1 MNKTITSNIA
11 GYVFHIDENAFDK
24 LDAYLNTIRS
34 YFSDSQG
41 KDEIIA
47 DIEARLAEML
57 QEKIGSTKEVVTLV
71 DVNYVIQKMGQPEA
85 FMDDDPESAAWTEQ
99 RTEPRRTGSKRLF
112 RDSDSR
118 VVGGVCSGVSHYL
131 GIGDPI
137 WLRLALVISAIFFG
151 SGFLLYLILWIII
164 PEATTTS
171 EKLQMRGEHVTVSNI
186 EKRVNE
192 ELETVKNKWNEFHGN
207 SGAGRKVGNAF
218 HNLINL
224 LINLVTM
231 FFKFIAKI
239 IGFGFLVT
247 GIIGFISIA
256 AIVLSFP
263 DLVHIGSDG
272 IVGSPMINELLAGM
286 FSSGFQLHAFRFSIL
301 LAWGIPLLLMA
312 YLGAKLMVNIRNKS
326 RYVILPLIA
335 LWIIGS
341 LSAAFIALSIQR
353 DFAVKSTHT
362 EVVNMEASENVIY
375 LDVQKG
381 EDGHISDVESFDMM
395 FFNLW
400 VAEDSDVFKG
410 RPTLDVTQSPDRRI
424 HLVIKRTG
432 RAASKKEANQE
443 AMTIEYEFNM
453 KDSLLEFNPFFE
465 LPNNADWRDQSID
478 LELQIPE
485 GQVVRF
491 NKDLNKIIYDIKNV
505 NGTRDDRM
513 VERKWIM
520 QSYGLECVD
529 CEGLKKPNF
538 KEDDDSNLSEL
549 EEMERELEDQQNELD
564 REAERLERKMEKL
577 EQELEKKQEELE
589 EELEELEEANG
600 SKEILLRR
608 VINASYQVNPTT
620 FKRVTFSYSG

>member
-57 QEKIGSTKEVVTLV
+57 QERIGSTKEVVTLA
-71 DVNYVIQKMGQPEA
+71 DVNHVIQKMGQPEA
-85 FMDDDPESAAWTEQ
+85 FMEDDPESATWTEQ
-99 RTEPRRTGSKRLF
+99 RSEPRRTGSKRLF
-112 RDSDSR
+112 RDPDSR

-151 SGFLLYLILWIII
+151 TGFLLYLILWIII
-164 PEATTTS
+164 PEANTTT

-239 IGFGFLVT
+239 IGFAFLAT
-247 GIIGFISIA
+247 GILGFITIA
-256 AIVLSFP
+256 ALVLSFP

-286 FSSGFQLHAFRFSIL
+286 FSSGFQLHVFRFSIL
-301 LAWGIPLLLMA
+301 MAWGIPLLLLA
-312 YLGAKLMVNIRNKS
+312 YLGAKLMVNIRNKN

-341 LSAAFIALSIQR
+341 VSAGFIALSIQR

-432 RAASKKEANQE
+432 RASSKKEANQE

-453 KDSLLEFNPFFE
+453 KDSLMEFSPFFE

-491 NKDLNKIIYDIKNV
+491 NKDLIKIIYDIKNV
-505 NGTRDDRM
+505 NGTYDGDM

-529 CEGLKKPNF
+529 CKGLKDPKF
-538 KEDDDSNLSEL
+538 RDDESDMSEL
-549 EEMERELEDQQNELD
+549 EELERDLEDQQDELE

-577 EQELEKKQEELE
+577 ERELEKKQEELDKE
-589 EELEELEEANG
+589 MEQLEEADG

-608 VINASYQVNPTT
+608 VINASYQVSPTT
-620 FKRVTFSYSG
+620 LKRVTFSYPG